1 LTFKGFFIRLY
12 TLTFTVIFFVIGYNF
27 ITDDYGLF
35 RETSSL
41 DKKIYFFDG
50 TSERTGK
57 YLLSYKYIPENFDGV
72 LIGPS
77 HSANINTKDLSNT
90 KLYNAS
96 ISGGNI
102 TELKL
107 LVEKMLENENL
118 KLKYAVISLSD
129 YLTKD
134 SGKKTSSIDPREYW
148 GSLGSISQLKHMTA
162 KILTELGI
170 KNERFNSYGYN
181 KFNTSKQSDFKEV
194 KQNRIENFAED
205 DIYIDPMA
213 FKQLRETI
221 TLLRERN
228 IKIFAYF
235 YPQNYSLYVLNYDNY
250 RVYEDKISSLF
261 NEEDVVW
268 NFNDEKYS
276 NLTKDPNLFFD
287 GSHLSEKSAEFVV
300 KDIEEKI
307 SKVFHRRNSK

>member
-12 TLTFTVIFFVIGYNF
+12 TLTFTVIFIVIGYNF
-27 ITDDYGLF
+27 ITDDFGLF

-57 YLLSYKYIPENFDGV
+57 YLLSYRYIPENFDGV

-77 HSANINTKDLSNT
+77 HSANINTKDLSST

-162 KILTELGI
+162 KALTELGI
-170 KNERFNSYGYN
+170 KDEQFNSYGYN
-181 KFNTSKQSDFKEV
+181 NFKTGNQSE
-194 KQNRIENFAED
+194 EY
-205 DIYIDPMA
+205 DIYIDPTA
-213 FKQLRETI
+213 FKQLRQTI

-235 YPQNYSLYVLNYDNY
+235 YPQNHSLYMSNYNNY

-261 NEEDVVW
+261 NEGDIVW
-268 NFNDEKYS
+268 NFNDDKYS

-287 GSHLSEKSAEFVV
+287 GSHLSLKSAEFVI

-307 SKVFHRRNSK
+307 SKAFHQSNSK